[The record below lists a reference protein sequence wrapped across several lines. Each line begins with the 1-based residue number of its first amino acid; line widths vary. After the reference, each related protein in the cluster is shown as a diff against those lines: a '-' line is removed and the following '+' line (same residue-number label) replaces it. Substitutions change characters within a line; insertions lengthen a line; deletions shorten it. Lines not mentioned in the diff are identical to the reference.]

1 MSTCQ
6 SGKYPGAKVCKV
18 NQHATIH
25 LYTRY
30 LACLHQNLCLCPAL
44 LLQMDLKLHLKI
56 TKIYKI
62 LAVQACKQA
71 GLFCSA
77 NNNIDVLQPSWTVG
91 VSQKV
96 IPRERLM
103 GFSFFLHH
111 LFCLS
116 APPPFS
122 QFFSYFLDGGCN
134 HCTSQLSLK
143 KYLLCRLW
151 LYNCLDE
158 ISAILIKPL
167 KVQLWKAFE
176 QSKCNGSS
184 CKKVWQDLQIDFA
197 LTEIWERE
205 INRRVMLFM
214 VTGAGNLLLCYLYTC
229 CPMSQGKW
237 CCCQQYS
244 VGLNYMY
251 TVLLL
256 RWF

>member
-1 MSTCQ
+1 M
-6 SGKYPGAKVCKV
+6 
-18 NQHATIH
+18 
-25 LYTRY
+25 RY
-30 LACLHQNLCLCPAL
+30 LACLHPNLSLYPAL
-44 LLQMDLKLHLKI
+44 LPQMDLKLHLKI

-77 NNNIDVLQPSWTVG
+77 NNNINVLQPSWTVG

-103 GFSFFLHH
+103 GFSFFL
-111 LFCLS
+111 LTSFAYL
-116 APPPFS
+116 PLLP
-122 QFFSYFLDGGCN
+122 QFFDCFQDGSCN

-143 KYLLCRLW
+143 KNLLCRLQ

-176 QSKCNGSS
+176 QSKCDGSS
-184 CKKVWQDLQIDFA
+184 CKKVWQDLQIDFV
-197 LTEIWERE
+197 LTEILEKE

-214 VTGAGNLLLCYLYTC
+214 VTGAGNLLLCY
-229 CPMSQGKW
+229 
-237 CCCQQYS
+237 
-244 VGLNYMY
+244 
-251 TVLLL
+251 
-256 RWF
+256 